1 MRVDLPE
8 SFKMKT
14 RVCLYWLCSSIS
26 LASSSPSMMSPIG
39 PSDWSVPHASRL
51 KYRQQFNGLD
61 KHMTGYLTGMIC
73 LH

>member
-1 MRVDLPE
+1 MRGELPE

-14 RVCLYWLCSSIS
+14 RVCLYRLCH
-26 LASSSPSMMSPIG
+26 

-61 KHMTGYLTGMIC
+61 KQMTGYLTGMTC
-73 LH
+73 VHLFALECFVFH